1 MRTILKFNWLLI
13 LLAISLSVNSQTNA
27 DLEYLELFPENQS
40 NDIAS
45 RIPSNNVLSEDDPVF
60 ESSIKK
66 EIRESD
72 EIEIFGL
79 DLFSTS
85 PTTFAPLDFSPAPL
99 DYVLGPGDELL
110 VKYFGSINFQ
120 EIIRVTREGNIL
132 LPQIGSRQISGLT
145 FNEAQ
150 ERIKSSVE
158 ASLIGVEVEIS
169 LAKIRSIQVFVLGN
183 AINPGAYTVS
193 SLSNISNV
201 LFFAGGPSDYGSLRN
216 IEVKRNGDSI
226 GFFDFYDLL
235 VNGNTNSDIRLQSND
250 AILIKP
256 TGITVS
262 IVGEVK
268 KQAKFELLESEN
280 FADLLKFSSGFT
292 QNADKSKITLS
303 RIAENG
309 ERIFENFSYKEAE
322 KINFTDGDEIRIH
335 SLSNTPRNK
344 ILIKGSTAINGSI
357 AFEDELALEN
367 IINPSFILET
377 TYTPFVAIEREN
389 IYGSKKLLKTNLL
402 PKENKTFLQAN
413 DVIYIFSR
421 SDIEFI
427 NSILVA
433 NALGILD
440 AEDSKKLNDYL
451 SPESKIS
458 LDDTN
463 TNSQMN
469 GAELDANN
477 FLPARTNKPENE
489 DLGKYKC
496 KSLQV
501 LSKQSDSST
510 IKFVKSKQFPKS
522 NFSPI
527 DELKF
532 IDKCP
537 EIFEAN
543 PNLLVFLLENSS
555 IISGEVR
562 NPGIFPSYMVTS
574 PLDLL
579 SYAGGQ
585 TDSSSGMMDIFTHD
599 GKSFNLNLNEMQNF
613 RDLSIES
620 GFYANIS
627 SKIREEVFSV
637 SLQGSFVS
645 PGVYG
650 VRQGERLSSVIKR
663 AGGYKENAFPYG
675 GILARKSVAEK
686 EKIGFMKSADQLKES
701 VASAISS
708 GRISSAG
715 GNPALVLSSISSLIG
730 DLEKINPIG
739 RVVSEFDIDNLEKYP
754 ERDILLESGDR
765 IFVPERSSTV
775 TVSGQVLSPTSFNFN
790 PKFKVNDYIQ
800 LAGGF
805 QEGADR
811 NRILVIYPNGM
822 ATRVRTWPN
831 QPDISPGT
839 SLIIPRDPNPFDWLV
854 FTNILF
860 PIISN
865 FATSA
870 AAIAALGNNN

>member
-1 MRTILKFNWLLI
+1 M
-13 LLAISLSVNSQTNA
+13 
-27 DLEYLELFPENQS
+27 
-40 NDIAS
+40 
-45 RIPSNNVLSEDDPVF
+45 
-60 ESSIKK
+60 
-66 EIRESD
+66 
-72 EIEIFGL
+72 
-79 DLFSTS
+79 
-85 PTTFAPLDFSPAPL
+85 
-99 DYVLGPGDELL
+99 
-110 VKYFGSINFQ
+110 
-120 EIIRVTREGNIL
+120 
-132 LPQIGSRQISGLT
+132 
-145 FNEAQ
+145 
-150 ERIKSSVE
+150 
-158 ASLIGVEVEIS
+158 
-169 LAKIRSIQVFVLGN
+169 
-183 AINPGAYTVS
+183 
-193 SLSNISNV
+193 
-201 LFFAGGPSDYGSLRN
+201 
-216 IEVKRNGDSI
+216 
-226 GFFDFYDLL
+226 
-235 VNGNTNSDIRLQSND
+235 
-250 AILIKP
+250 
-256 TGITVS
+256 
-262 IVGEVK
+262 
-268 KQAKFELLESEN
+268 
-280 FADLLKFSSGFT
+280 
-292 QNADKSKITLS
+292 
-303 RIAENG
+303 
-309 ERIFENFSYKEAE
+309 
-322 KINFTDGDEIRIH
+322 
-335 SLSNTPRNK
+335 
-344 ILIKGSTAINGSI
+344 
-357 AFEDELALEN
+357 
-367 IINPSFILET
+367 
-377 TYTPFVAIEREN
+377 
-389 IYGSKKLLKTNLL
+389 
-402 PKENKTFLQAN
+402 
-413 DVIYIFSR
+413 
-421 SDIEFI
+421 
-427 NSILVA
+427 
-433 NALGILD
+433 
-440 AEDSKKLNDYL
+440 
-451 SPESKIS
+451 
-458 LDDTN
+458 
-463 TNSQMN
+463 
-469 GAELDANN
+469 
-477 FLPARTNKPENE
+477 
-489 DLGKYKC
+489 
-496 KSLQV
+496 
-501 LSKQSDSST
+501 SKQSDSST
-510 IKFVKSKQFPKS
+510 IKFIKSKQFPKS

-543 PNLLVFLLENSS
+543 PNLLVFSLENSS

-562 NPGIFPSYMVTS
+562 NPGIFPSYMVSS

-599 GKSFNLNLNEMQNF
+599 GKSFNLDLEEMQNF
-613 RDLSIES
+613 RELGIES

-627 SKIREEVFSV
+627 SKIREEVFSI

-663 AGGYKENAFPYG
+663 AGGYKKNAFPYG

-708 GRISSAG
+708 GRISSSG

-800 LAGGF
+800 LAGGY

-822 ATRVRTWPN
+822 ATRVRAWPN

>member
-1 MRTILKFNWLLI
+1 VRTILKFGWLLI
-13 LLAISLSVNSQTNA
+13 LLALNSIVNSQTNS
-27 DLEYLELFPENQS
+27 DLDYLELFPENQS

-45 RIPSNNVLSEDDPVF
+45 RIPSNNLTREDVPAF
-60 ESSIKK
+60 ENSVKR
-66 EIRESD
+66 EMPESD
-72 EIEIFGL
+72 GIEIFGL

-85 PTTFAPLDFSPAPL
+85 PTTFAPVDFSPAPL

-110 VKYFGSINFQ
+110 VKYFGNINLQ
-120 EIIRVTREGNIL
+120 ELIRVTREGNIL

-150 ERIKSSVE
+150 ERIRSSVE

-169 LAKIRSIQVFVLGN
+169 LSKIRSIQVFVLGN
-183 AINPGAYTVS
+183 ALNPGAYTVS

-235 VNGNTNSDIRLQSND
+235 INGNTKSDIRLQSND
-250 AILIKP
+250 AVLIKP
-256 TGITVS
+256 TGISVS

-268 KQAKFELLESEN
+268 KQAKFELLESET
-280 FADLLKFSSGFT
+280 FSDLLEFSSGFT

-309 ERIFENFSYKEAE
+309 ERIFDNFSFEEAE
-322 KINFTDGDEIRIH
+322 KIKFTDGDKIRIH

-344 ILIKGSTAINGSI
+344 ILVKGSTTINGSI
-357 AFEDELALEN
+357 AFEDGLALED
-367 IINPSFILET
+367 IIKPSLILET

-389 IYGSKKLLKTNLL
+389 IFGSKKLLKTNLL
-402 PKENKTFLQAN
+402 SKENKTFLQAN

-440 AEDSKKLNDYL
+440 SVDSKKLNDYL
-451 SPESKIS
+451 SPEFKIS
-458 LDDTN
+458 VDN
-463 TNSQMN
+463 TNSTSQMN
-469 GAELDANN
+469 GSELDANN
-477 FLPARTNKPENE
+477 FIPTRSNKPDNE
-489 DLGKYKC
+489 DLEKYKC
-496 KSLQV
+496 KSLQL

-522 NFSPI
+522 NFSPV

-532 IDKCP
+532 IEKCP
-537 EIFEAN
+537 EIFEEN
-543 PNLLVFLLENSS
+543 PNLLVFSLENSS

-562 NPGIFPSYMVTS
+562 NPGIFPSYMVSS

-599 GKSFNLNLNEMQNF
+599 GKSFNLDLKEMQNF
-613 RDLSIES
+613 RKLGIES

-627 SKIREEVFSV
+627 SKIRDEVFSV

-675 GILARKSVAEK
+675 GILARKSVAEM

-708 GRISSAG
+708 GRISSSG

-800 LAGGF
+800 LAGGY

-822 ATRVRTWPN
+822 ATRVRAWPN